1 MNPAQLLDLVGSRLL
16 IGLFFMAIFLPCHA
30 QVSEGERGGVA
41 LVEAGESIESLVFN
55 GKQQLIWDGK
65 AIVGIPLDVTPGTIG
80 ALATDTLGN
89 KIQQLIL
96 VRDKRYPEER
106 IYLDDEN
113 MVTPPKLDLERIN
126 RESALMREVY
136 DRFSP
141 QPVDL
146 APVIQPAQGR
156 VSGVF
161 GSRRFFNDQPRN
173 PHSGIDYAAPIGTPI
188 RMPTHGTIAL
198 TGDFYF
204 NGKTV
209 MIDHGGGFISMMCH
223 LSKILVKEG
232 QNLQR
237 GDTVGHIGAT
247 GRATGPHLH
256 WSVSLAGSRVDP
268 SSFMAIVNSSSTSE

>member
-1 MNPAQLLDLVGSRLL
+1 MNPPKLPRLVGPRLL
-16 IGLFFMAIFLPCHA
+16 IGPIFMALFLPCNA

-41 LVEAGESIESLVFN
+41 LVEADESIESLVFN

-80 ALATDTLGN
+80 ALATDTQGN
-89 KIQQLIL
+89 TIQQLIL

-146 APVIQPAQGR
+146 APIVQPAQGR

-161 GSRRFFNDQPRN
+161 GSQRFFNDQPRN

-188 RMPTHGTIAL
+188 KTPTNGTVAL

-223 LSKILVKEG
+223 LSKILVVEG
-232 QNLQR
+232 QDLKR
-237 GDTVGHIGAT
+237 GDMVGHIGAT

-256 WSVSLAGSRVDP
+256 WSVSLAGSRIDP
-268 SSFMAIVNSSSTSE
+268 SSFMAIVNSSSISE